1 MTEMGGNRPSMS
13 NTRISFSA
21 ERADYIVVEGS
32 LSETL
37 DALAESNRVGGF
49 SQLTQVETGRGR
61 QMAPETIYVNAGR
74 IRYLTG
80 EE

>member
-1 MTEMGGNRPSMS
+1 MS
-13 NTRISFSA
+13 KTRISFSA

-37 DALAESNRVGGF
+37 DALAESARVSGF

-61 QMAPETIYVNAGR
+61 QVSPETILVNAER
-74 IRYLTG
+74 IRYLTS